1 MSRDDIIRMA
11 REAGLCIDGE
21 VAFSPN
27 HNGADVD
34 INDLQAFANLVAA
47 AEREACA
54 EACESD
60 DWNVAAAM
68 VRARRNK

>member
-1 MSRDDIIRMA
+1 MNSDDKIRMA
-11 REAGLCIDGE
+11 REAGIL
-21 VAFSPN
+21 PN
-27 HNGADVD
+27 ANLLDV
-34 INDLQAFANLVAA
+34 LKFANLVAA

-60 DWNVAAAM
+60 DWNVAAAI

>member
-1 MSRDDIIRMA
+1 MNRQDIIHLAKKA
-11 REAGLCIDGE
+11 RFEECWFLAM
-21 VAFSPN
+21 SPQFFDRLEN
-27 HNGADVD
+27 
-34 INDLQAFANLVAA
+34 FAALVAA

-60 DWNVAAAM
+60 DWNVAAAI